1 MGNIEENISE
11 IRKHFMELQ
20 NEKYTIRNG
29 RLQEKEE
36 YLKSLYVQM
45 LSTVVQYENDVTE
58 MQLLFLK
65 RIVKGLCCELQTE
78 DYMRKALDI
87 SMVEVKEFADA
98 YQSEEGRY
106 YFALNGMILSALGGR
121 DDSNYEYL
129 AELIQVLGIHTTEL
143 RYLSKVAE
151 SVLMQSSEIFDEAKK
166 MMTEELGFLDVTDYI
181 RNFYAGAVVDSKSA
195 VVYSAPEKQVV
206 HSLETG
212 GMEFYQRKVVFANI
226 EINVAGE
233 WQFHGCEE
241 VRFENCTINGKGGYL
256 YLQGVGSFQMKE
268 CKVRDFT
275 NAFAHLESVGKVLIV
290 SSEFNECERKEKAT
304 GIVGGGVFCYK
315 GEGESVVFDGN
326 YVQNVYIENTNG
338 YGAASGAFFGLKN
351 DESNMCLKKIEV
363 KNNIFVGGNCIAK
376 NYNAHRVEK
385 QLIYYKNVQK
395 VSEENNTVK
404 GGITTIIDAKGFKT
418 LW

>member
-1 MGNIEENISE
+1 MGKIEENISE

-20 NEKYTIRNG
+20 NEKYTIHNG

-129 AELIQVLGIHTTEL
+129 AELIQMLGIHTTEL

-206 HSLETG
+206 HSLEKEK
-212 GMEFYQRKVVFANI
+212 MEFHQRKVVFANI

-233 WQFHGCEE
+233 WKFHGCEE
-241 VRFENCTINGKGGYL
+241 VRFENCTINGNGGYL
-256 YLQGVGSFQMKE
+256 YLQGVGSFQME
-268 CKVRDFT
+268 GSKVRGFRK
-275 NAFAHLESVGKVLIV
+275 AFAHLESVGKVLVV
-290 SSEFNECERKEKAT
+290 SNEFNECGRKEEGGQK
-304 GIVGGGVFCYK
+304 IVGGGVFCYK
-315 GEGESVVFDGN
+315 GEGESVIFDGN
-326 YVQNVYIENTNG
+326 YVQNVYIENTG
-338 YGAASGAFFGLKN
+338 WAGTASGAFFGLKSS
-351 DESNMCLKKIEV
+351 ERNMCLKKIEV
-363 KNNIFVGGNCIAK
+363 KNNIFTGGTCIS
-376 NYNAHRVEK
+376 EK
-385 QLIYYKNVQK
+385 DAWDRDKECLIFYKKAQG
-395 VSEENNTVK
+395 VSEKNNTVK
-404 GGITTIIDAKGFKT
+404 GGITTIIGEI
-418 LW
+418 

>member
-1 MGNIEENISE
+1 MGKIEENILE
-11 IRKHFMELQ
+11 IRNHFMELQ
-20 NEKYTIRNG
+20 NEKYTIHNG
-29 RLQEKEE
+29 RLSDKEE

-58 MQLLFLK
+58 MQLLFLQ
-65 RIVKGLCCELQTE
+65 RIVKGLCCELKTE

-106 YFALNGMILSALGGR
+106 YFALNGMILSALGER
-121 DDSNYEYL
+121 DDSNYDYL
-129 AELIQVLGIHTTEL
+129 AELIQMLGIHITEL

-166 MMTEELGFLDVTDYI
+166 MMTEELGFLDLTDYI
-181 RNFYAGAVVDSKSA
+181 RNFYAGAVVDSKS
-195 VVYSAPEKQVV
+195 VVIYSAPEKQVV

-241 VRFENCTINGKGGYL
+241 VRFENCTINGNGGYL
-256 YLQGVGSFQMKE
+256 YLQGVGSFQME
-268 CKVRDFT
+268 GCKVRKFA
-275 NAFAHLESVGKVLIV
+275 NSFAHLESVGNVLVV
-290 SSEFNECERKEKAT
+290 SSAFNECGREEGRREK
-304 GIVGGGVFCYK
+304 IVGGGVFCYK

-326 YVQNVYIENTNG
+326 YIQNVYIKNTSA
-338 YGAASGAFFGLKN
+338 YGTASGAFFGLKSS
-351 DESNMCLKKIEV
+351 EGNMCLKKIEV
-363 KNNIFVGGNCIAK
+363 KNNIFTGGTCISAE
-376 NYNAHRVEK
+376 NAWYRDLEC
-385 QLIYYKNVQK
+385 LIFYRKAQG
-395 VSEENNTVK
+395 VSEKNNTVK
-404 GGITTIIDAKGFKT
+404 GGITRIIAKG
-418 LW
+418 